1 MTSWLYNCLWQ
12 TLHLQPLI
20 LSKFTITAGH
30 GRNLCR
36 KTRHISKKIN
46 LDVTHNK
53 VIMFSNGTTCY
64 KRQNVMSQSLHQQSA
79 LILISTFQWLSPQ
92 KDENLFLWIFWG
104 FERKSSFFQ
113 LYIQENQDI
122 ACVCFFWNEKALI
135 FLFVSVAQRWL

>member
-46 LDVTHNK
+46 LDITYNK

-64 KRQNVMSQSLHQQSA
+64 IRDNVMSQSLHQQSA
-79 LILISTFQWLSPQ
+79 LILISTFEWLSSQ
-92 KDENLFLWIFWG
+92 KDENLFLWIF
-104 FERKSSFFQ
+104 Q
-113 LYIQENQDI
+113 PTNQYPWHS
-122 ACVCFFWNEKALI
+122 AQQCARTHFPMASVWNMEGNGIISKRLI
-135 FLFVSVAQRWL
+135 LIHME